1 MTITLLTIDMLAF
14 MGEIH
19 ARFPAMGVIE
29 RVSRN
34 SFFLF
39 ENRE

>member
-19 ARFPAMGVIE
+19 ARFPAIGVIE
-29 RVSRN
+29 RVSRK
-34 SFFLF
+34 FLF
-39 ENRE
+39 PV